1 MRILLDTNIFINRE
15 QDRVLSRDLADL
27 LQLLNELGAELLI
40 HPLSVAELRGDSNVK
55 RRDVNLSKIEAY
67 SHLEQPPDSINDTSF
82 LELLRPTNNSHDAV
96 DNSLLYAVYRNA
108 VDFFITEDRK
118 LHKKAQVTG
127 VGERVFLISEAVQD
141 FRRQLPSKKIISTPP
156 ALVKDKM
163 HNLDLEDSIFDSL
176 REEYPGFN
184 EWFKEKSR
192 TGRECYVY
200 RRSDESLGAIL
211 IYKIEDD
218 DIASIPPLPKK
229 KRLKIATM
237 KVEHVGYKIGELLL
251 KISIDIALTNAIT
264 EIYLTHFTRSEEDHL
279 VYLISEYGFC
289 ETSIIQRA
297 NGMEDVYVK
306 NLCAQGHD
314 VSALSPVKISQIYY
328 PSFYDGDL
336 VKKFIIPIQP
346 EFHDL
351 LFTDSRN
358 CNRQT
363 KLCEHS
369 GEFVVEGNTI
379 RKAYLTHS
387 LIKKINPGDIV
398 LFYRS
403 SDNKAVT
410 SIGVVDNFFPS
421 VSDTD
426 EIIRIIGKRSVY
438 SRDLIEQ
445 SKKPLSIILFRHHFH
460 LPRSVTISELK
471 SANVLLGPPQSIT
484 EIDNTKYEWV
494 KQQGE
499 INESYTV
506 H

>member
-1 MRILLDTNIFINRE
+1 MRILLDTNIFIYRE

-40 HPLSVAELRGDSNVK
+40 HPLSVAEIRRDSDTK
-55 RRDVNLSKIEAY
+55 RRDVSLSKIEAY
-67 SHLEQPPDSINDTSF
+67 SHLEQPPDCSNDISF
-82 LELLRPTNNSHDAV
+82 RELVKPTNNPHDAV

-141 FRRQLPSKKIISTPP
+141 FRRQLPSRKIISTPP

-184 EWFKEKSR
+184 KWFKEKSR

-251 KISIDIALTNAIT
+251 KISIDIALTNGIT

-297 NGMEDVYVK
+297 NGIENVYVK

-314 VSALSPVKISQIYY
+314 VSALSPVKISQTYY

-336 VKKFIIPIQP
+336 VNKFIIPIRP
-346 EFHDL
+346 EFHNL
-351 LFTDSRN
+351 LFTDFTKK
-358 CNRQT
+358 RQT
-363 KLCEHS
+363 KLREYS
-369 GEFVVEGNTI
+369 GEFVIEGNTI
-379 RKAYLTHS
+379 LKAYLTRS
-387 LIKKINPGDIV
+387 PIKKIEAGDII
-398 LFYRS
+398 LFYQS
-403 SDNKAVT
+403 HDMKSVT
-410 SIGVVDNFFPS
+410 SIGVVDNLFPS

-460 LPRSVTISELK
+460 LPRSVTFSELK
-471 SANVLLGPPQSIT
+471 NANVLLGAPQSIT
-484 EIDNTKYEWV
+484 EIDNTKYKWV
-494 KQQGE
+494 KQQGG